1 MLEVISKVA
10 EITSVFKQELPREEY
25 DRIIKNVLEERS
37 RIRDVKNSEKIT
49 VKSVKKKIENTMS
62 KKTMKRLQDR
72 RKRAKVSVFND
83 IQQKK
88 LDR

>member
-1 MLEVISKVA
+1 M
-10 EITSVFKQELPREEY
+10 FKQELPREEY
-25 DRIIKNVLEERS
+25 DRIIKSVLEERS
-37 RIRDVKNSEKIT
+37 RIRDVKNGEKIT

-72 RKRAKVSVFND
+72 RKRARVSAFND